1 MYINALAID
10 VKANFLSLKPIRMD
24 CKKW

>member
-24 CKKW
+24 CKK